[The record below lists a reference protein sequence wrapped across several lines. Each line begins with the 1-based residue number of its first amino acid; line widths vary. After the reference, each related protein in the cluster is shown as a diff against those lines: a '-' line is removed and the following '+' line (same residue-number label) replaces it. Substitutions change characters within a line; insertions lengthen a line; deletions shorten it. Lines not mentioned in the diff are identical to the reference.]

1 MQFFRTY
8 CEVQRRLKS
17 DISPHACGWN
27 GSNGSLLPA
36 PTDLP
41 PVSDKLMHFSWT
53 TGIRV
58 YITLLV
64 FFVPVCVR
72 ARARACVRACVRACA
87 CVCVYVCMY
96 VRVRACVRAC
106 VRVCVCCCFAG
117 VVVFGGFSC
126 SFVFPIKETF
136 IDTVASIFI
145 STHTLHTEP
154 TLRDGGVA
162 SCVSYSQEQ
171 RHPAV
176 MSQHATLLSSSK
188 RSL

>member
-72 ARARACVRACVRACA
+72 ACVRACA
-87 CVCVYVCMY
+87 CVCVCMYVCMC
-96 VRVRACVRAC
+96 VCVRACVRAC
-106 VRVCVCCCFAG
+106 VCVCVAVLLVLLFLEG
-117 VVVFGGFSC
+117 SPVVLFFLLKRHLSILSRQSLSPRTHCTLSLPCGTVESLRVYRIRRSSATRQSC
-126 SFVFPIKETF
+126 HNMRLSYRQVN
-136 IDTVASIFI
+136 VASN
-145 STHTLHTEP
+145 
-154 TLRDGGVA
+154 RDH
-162 SCVSYSQEQ
+162 
-171 RHPAV
+171 R
-176 MSQHATLLSSSK
+176 
-188 RSL
+188 